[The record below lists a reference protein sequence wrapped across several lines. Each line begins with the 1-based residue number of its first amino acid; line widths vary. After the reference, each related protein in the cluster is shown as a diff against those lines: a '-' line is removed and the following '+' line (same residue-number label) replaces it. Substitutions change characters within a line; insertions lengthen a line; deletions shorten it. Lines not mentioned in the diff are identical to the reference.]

1 MPAERIIAID
11 FGTSTSVVRVKR
23 YQDGK
28 PIGDRLETKP
38 VTFNMGSTVVP
49 TLIQRRDTGESLYF
63 GYDAEIPRRNTVIL
77 RNFKI
82 EIEALDP
89 AVRGRA
95 RELTADFFRYL
106 YKTYREQSL
115 GGHLGENDDRERTVI
130 SYPVKW
136 SEDTK
141 KFMLET
147 AKNAGFPNVEGQ
159 DEAQAAIQAVTIQ
172 SEKQLRDSGYLT
184 AGQPANILLIDMGAG
199 TTDLVLCRHTPGD
212 AARTEILATWPHRA
226 GTLFGGQEVDE
237 LLRSYVK
244 GLLPADSAEKVLKR
258 LGADKFK
265 AWKEHD
271 VSPALARDETV
282 NEFSALDDRLEDMEL
297 NIDYSIDRWAFEDFA
312 QGYLRGFPE
321 LVSGC
326 LNEAGMTGDQ
336 VDLVVLTGGHSQ
348 WYFVRE
354 MLGGRLDQF
363 GVLGLTKIQADPD
376 RVVSIALPQE
386 TVALGLVY
394 GPLRAALP
402 KPEPKLV
409 PKPAQKLEAP
419 KIITLA
425 PPALYTFPLTRPD
438 RLVRPTLPGKD
449 ADIEEIKTFY
459 RRTQWGGGG
468 FFLRYNGTVVSEF
481 TTLNR
486 FQNWKDI
493 TSLIHGAQY
502 TVGLRSDGGVITGVV
517 DNRKIDYGV
526 QNWRDIVAIDSGFHY
541 IMGLQSD
548 GTVITNGEV
557 QGDVQHWQ
565 EIVAI
570 ACGLRHMVG
579 LRSDGTVVATGRN
592 VHGQC
597 DTHHW
602 RGIVAIA
609 CGWEHTVSLCSDGTV
624 MAIGSNKYGQCNV
637 QDWKDIVFISCG
649 NYHTVGLRS
658 DGTAVAVGDT
668 TKGQCGLSDWKNILS
683 ISASGVITTAIL
695 NDGSVIRT
703 DFQQKTVS
711 HLFKEDETVITVFPT
726 KTLPFKL
733 F

>member
-258 LGADKFK
+258 FGADKFK

-354 MLGGRLDQF
+354 ILSGRLDRF
-363 GVLGLTKIQADPD
+363 GETGLTKIQADPG
-376 RVVSIALPQE
+376 RVVSVARPQE
-386 TVALGLVY
+386 TVALGMAYSPISPFHMTEVDKLRVAATHSDIGAQVCLGVCYYEGDGVAQDHRRAVQWFRKAAEQGDADAQTVLGLCYYKGDGIAQDY
-394 GPLRAALP
+394 GRAVQWLRKAAEQGQAIAQYYLGTCYYVGEGVAQNYKHAVQWFRNAAEQDDADARFFLGLCYKDGQGVEKDLEQARNYFKIAASQGCKRAADELKSLEDHP
-402 KPEPKLV
+402 VEQHKNSLNDVLNSTIVQKLV
-409 PKPAQKLEAP
+409 AESPKFMP
-419 KIITLA
+419 KIVEA
-425 PPALYTFPLTRPD
+425 VS
-438 RLVRPTLPGKD
+438 RL
-449 ADIEEIKTFY
+449 
-459 RRTQWGGGG
+459 
-468 FFLRYNGTVVSEF
+468 LRF
-481 TTLNR
+481 
-486 FQNWKDI
+486 
-493 TSLIHGAQY
+493 
-502 TVGLRSDGGVITGVV
+502 
-517 DNRKIDYGV
+517 
-526 QNWRDIVAIDSGFHY
+526 
-541 IMGLQSD
+541 
-548 GTVITNGEV
+548 
-557 QGDVQHWQ
+557 
-565 EIVAI
+565 
-570 ACGLRHMVG
+570 
-579 LRSDGTVVATGRN
+579 
-592 VHGQC
+592 
-597 DTHHW
+597 
-602 RGIVAIA
+602 
-609 CGWEHTVSLCSDGTV
+609 
-624 MAIGSNKYGQCNV
+624 
-637 QDWKDIVFISCG
+637 
-649 NYHTVGLRS
+649 
-658 DGTAVAVGDT
+658 
-668 TKGQCGLSDWKNILS
+668 
-683 ISASGVITTAIL
+683 
-695 NDGSVIRT
+695 
-703 DFQQKTVS
+703 
-711 HLFKEDETVITVFPT
+711 
-726 KTLPFKL
+726 
-733 F
+733 